1 MSLIRKGIA
10 AGAVAGVVSGAPST
24 LHALVT
30 GGDPLAASE
39 AAGAMLLPH
48 ETNRTRLLLAAVP
61 VHTALSLGWGIV
73 LAKLLPRK
81 ATIRWGAA
89 AGVAIAV
96 LDLGVF
102 GGRFP
107 RIRQL
112 PVAPQVLDHIAY
124 GAAVGAVLRGLATDR
139 GWPGRRRRR

>member
-1 MSLIRKGIA
+1 MRVIRDGIV

-24 LHALVT
+24 LHAMVT
-30 GGDPLAASE
+30 GGDPLAATQ
-39 AAGAMLLPH
+39 AAGAMLLPK
-48 ETNRTRLLLAAVP
+48 ENNRTRLLLAAVP
-61 VHTALSLGWGIV
+61 VHAALSVGWGVV
-73 LAKLLPRK
+73 LAIVLPRK
-81 ATIRWGAA
+81 GSIRWGAT
-89 AGVAIAV
+89 AGVAIAM

-112 PVAPQVLDHIAY
+112 PVAPQVLDHILY
-124 GAAVGAVLRGLATDR
+124 GAVAGALLRRRATDP